1 MRQRIGVRIAAL
13 LLAGAAVPVATPAW
27 AAAWP
32 ERPVHWVV
40 PYTPGGATDIVA
52 RIVGAKLSIA
62 FGQTVV
68 IDNRPGAGGNV
79 GTDVVAKSPPDGYTM
94 LFAGVA
100 HAISET
106 AYAVLPF
113 DLHRDLTS
121 VILLSRLPNVM
132 VVAPQFPA
140 RSVLEYIAL
149 AKAQPGKLNFAS
161 SGNGTSVHLSGE
173 LFKFMAGIDMAHVP
187 YRGAA
192 PAIQDLIGGHV
203 QVMFDN
209 IPSAIGHVRSG
220 NLRALA
226 VTTLTRSQ
234 ALPDLPTIA
243 ETVPGYEAYSWFS
256 IMVPAGTPTPVVQRI
271 NRDTN
276 TVLALPE
283 IRERLLELGATPA
296 GGTPEACA
304 RFLDSEIEK
313 WGKVVHA
320 AHVTIE

>member
-1 MRQRIGVRIAAL
+1 MRQRIGVLIAAL
-13 LLAGAAVPVATPAW
+13 LLAGAAAPAD
-27 AAAWP
+27 AAWP
-32 ERPVHWVV
+32 ERPVRWVV
-40 PYTPGGATDIVA
+40 PYPPGGATDIVA

-62 FGQTVV
+62 FGRSVV

-79 GTDVVAKSPPDGYTM
+79 GTDVVAKSPRDGYTM

-106 AYAVLPF
+106 AYSVLPF
-113 DLHRDLTS
+113 DLHRDLAS
-121 VILLSRLPNVM
+121 VVLLSRLPNVM
-132 VVAPQFPA
+132 VVAPSFPA
-140 RSVLEYIAL
+140 RSVPEFIAL

-173 LFKFMAGIDMAHVP
+173 LFKFMTGIDMAHVP

-192 PAIQDLIGGHV
+192 PAVQDLIGGHV

-226 VTTLTRSQ
+226 VTTAIRSP

-243 ETVPGYEAYSWFS
+243 ESVPGYEAYSWFS
-256 IMVPAGTPTPVVQRI
+256 IMVPSGTPAPAVQRI

-276 TVLALPE
+276 TVLAMAE
-283 IRERLLELGATPA
+283 VRDRLLELGATPA
-296 GGTPEACA
+296 GGTPEECA
-304 RFLDSEIEK
+304 RFLDEEIEK
-313 WGKVVHA
+313 WAKVVRA

>member
-1 MRQRIGVRIAAL
+1 MRQPIGGLIAAL
-13 LLAGAAVPVATPAW
+13 LLAGAAAPVAAPVW
-27 AAAWP
+27 AAWP

-52 RIVGAKLSIA
+52 RIIGAKLSIA

-79 GTDVVAKSPPDGYTM
+79 GTDIVAKSPPDGYTM

-106 AYAVLPF
+106 AYPVLPF
-113 DLHRDLTS
+113 DLHRDLAS
-121 VILLSRLPNVM
+121 VVLLSRLPNVM
-132 VVAPQFPA
+132 VVAPQLPA
-140 RSVLEYIAL
+140 RSVPEFIAL

-234 ALPDLPTIA
+234 ALPDVPTIA
-243 ETVPGYEAYSWFS
+243 ESVPGYEAYSWFS
-256 IMVPAGTPTPVVQRI
+256 IMVPTGTPVPVVQRI

-276 TVLALPE
+276 TVLASPE
-283 IRERLLELGATPA
+283 IRDRLLELGATPA
-296 GGTPEACA
+296 GGTSEECA
-304 RFLDSEIEK
+304 RFLDAEIEK
-313 WGKVVHA
+313 WAKVVRA

>member
-1 MRQRIGVRIAAL
+1 MRQPIGGLIAAL
-13 LLAGAAVPVATPAW
+13 LLAGAAVPVAAPVW
-27 AAAWP
+27 AAWP
-32 ERPVHWVV
+32 ERPVHWVG

-79 GTDVVAKSPPDGYTM
+79 GTDIVAKSPPDGYTM

-106 AYAVLPF
+106 AYPTLPF
-113 DLHRDLTS
+113 DLHRDLAS

-140 RSVLEYIAL
+140 RSVPEFIAL

-226 VTTLTRSQ
+226 VTTVTRSP
-234 ALPDLPTIA
+234 ALPDVPTIA
-243 ETVPGYEAYSWFS
+243 ESVPGYEAYSWFS
-256 IMVPAGTPTPVVQRI
+256 IMVPSGTPAPVVQRI

-276 TVLALPE
+276 AVLASAD
-283 IRERLLELGATPA
+283 IRDRLLELGATPA
-296 GGTPEACA
+296 GGAPEECA
-304 RFLDSEIEK
+304 RFLDAEIEK
-313 WGKVVHA
+313 WGKVVRA